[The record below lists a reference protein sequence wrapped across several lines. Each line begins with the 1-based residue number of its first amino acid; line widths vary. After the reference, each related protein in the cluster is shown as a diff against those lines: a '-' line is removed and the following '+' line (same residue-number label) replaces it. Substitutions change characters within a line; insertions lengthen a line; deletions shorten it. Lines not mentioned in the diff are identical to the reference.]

1 MTDRKISY
9 NDKQM
14 IQGYCHK
21 IFRWYRWLNSRNIRP
36 HLRKKNFKL
45 LKYFKIYSNLSSPSA
60 TSYSV
65 QNVVFNNLPE
75 ALTSAKAALFDSGVG
90 GGGGRCFPIPPSF
103 RNLYQGNSHVLLDK
117 PPPFSPSLQLSFSS
131 TTNAISLFSKLNFY

>member
-36 HLRKKNFKL
+36 HLREKIFKL
-45 LKYFKIYSNLSSPSA
+45 LKCFKIYSNLSSPFA

-65 QNVVFNNLPE
+65 QNAVFNNLPE

-90 GGGGRCFPIPPSF
+90 GGGGVSPYHRLLGIYTKVIRMFSWT
-103 RNLYQGNSHVLLDK
+103 NLH
-117 PPPFSPSLQLSFSS
+117 PFSPSLQLSLSS

>member
-9 NDKQM
+9 YDKQM

-21 IFRWYRWLNSRNIRP
+21 IFRRYRWLNSRNIRP
-36 HLRKKNFKL
+36 HLRKKKFKL
-45 LKYFKIYSNLSSPSA
+45 IKYFKIYSNLSSPFA

-65 QNVVFNNLPE
+65 QNAVFNNLPE
-75 ALTSAKAALFDSGVG
+75 ALTSAKAALFDNGVKG
-90 GGGGRCFPIPPSF
+90 GGGGFPIPPSF

-117 PPPFSPSLQLSFSS
+117 PPPLLP
-131 TTNAISLFSKLNFY
+131 